1 MGPRVRGDDKKNK
14 ERVRFC
20 RPRSLTPD
28 FVLFSADIPM
38 LVLPA
43 AEAPASCP
51 IPNGRTI

>member
-20 RPRSLTPD
+20 RARLLTQD
-28 FVLFSADIPM
+28 FVPFSVDIAM